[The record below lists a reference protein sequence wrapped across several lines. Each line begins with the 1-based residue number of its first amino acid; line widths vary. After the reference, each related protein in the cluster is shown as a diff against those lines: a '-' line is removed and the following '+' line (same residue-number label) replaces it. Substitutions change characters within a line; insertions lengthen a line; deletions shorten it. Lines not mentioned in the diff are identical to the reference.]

1 MGNAAGDAHGDAD
14 EDGWLT
20 VAEAAVLLGRSRDTL
35 RMQRRLHAL
44 HAEKRAGVWMM
55 RPAWVE
61 AYRRAH
67 LGRKGWAARLDEPD
81 AAAAA
86 GDAVQEG
93 TGRPTR

>member
-1 MGNAAGDAHGDAD
+1 MGDEGEGAPDGGAG

-20 VAEAAVLLGRSRDTL
+20 LAEAATLLGRRLDTL

-44 HAEKRAGVWMM
+44 QAEKRAGVWMM

-67 LGRKGWAARLDEPD
+67 LGHKGWAARLDGRD
-81 AAAAA
+81 DD
-86 GDAVQEG
+86 GQDV
-93 TGRPTR
+93 TGRTAR